1 MPNQMYSFD
10 YQVYDSSARKFIKV
24 TRSRPPIHHDELE
37 DLSVKMIQA
46 NAIPPLVPLEIEE
59 INLDVTLHY
68 EITGRV
74 SLEQYLSTRSLSLP
88 DFYQLLDQI
97 IGKFDESRD
106 YLLNEQKFV
115 IHEAFIY
122 VKDNLKDVRLMY
134 LPLREIAGKVPIQ
147 LEFRQFMLN
156 MVSRIRQLSGN
167 GFQELLNYLKSSQF
181 SLEQFRSMV
190 AMNLTAARGGVGFAG
205 LQQNGAEAAAGTGVA
220 AGPIM
225 GAGLGKGPDAGASR
239 RMEGSPAQA
248 AEKNQKSW
256 FRKSKREKGAK
267 GKPAGEKIGIEKPW
281 HDGAEGQPTAEVAGL
296 NPKVKLYTIL
306 AAILA
311 AAGIWKLY
319 LSSPSEGMLYLCIG
333 LTILVADLVY
343 IVLAII
349 KPGGQVPV
357 PVKEKRKK
365 EKPALKKTGKN
376 KKPKEAADEAEPDL
390 AVSLAAVIQ
399 QAPVIHNPDDYYL
412 HLGNETTL
420 LMKPEDNGEKEVAA
434 TVLLSEVEQRI
445 FPVVEIEQNG
455 KVEKVK
461 IDKELFIIGRNPEQ
475 CHYVLDAVGISRT
488 HFEITGS
495 ADGQY
500 GIRDLHSKNGTMLNG
515 QKLTPGQI
523 YPIKDRDSIFV
534 GRLTCVFKQ
543 EA

>member
-24 TRSRPPIHHDELE
+24 TRSRHPIHHDELE

-46 NAIPPLVPLEIEE
+46 NAIPPIVPLEIEE

-74 SLEQYLSTRSLSLP
+74 PLEQYLSMRSLSLP
-88 DFYQLLDQI
+88 DFYQLLEQI

-115 IHEAFIY
+115 IHEAFIF
-122 VKDNLKDVRLMY
+122 VKDNLEDVRLMY
-134 LPLREIAGKVPIQ
+134 LPLQEIAGKVPIQ

-156 MVSRIRQLSGN
+156 MVGRIRQLSGN
-167 GFQELLNYLKSSQF
+167 GFQELLNYLGSSQF

-190 AMNLTAARGGVGFAG
+190 AMNLNAARSGVGFAD
-205 LQQNGAEAAAGTGVA
+205 LQQTGSEAAARTGVG
-220 AGPIM
+220 AGAIM
-225 GAGLGKGPDAGASR
+225 GAGLGKGPGAGAGR
-239 RMEGSPAQA
+239 RMDGSPAQA
-248 AEKNQKSW
+248 AEKNEKSW
-256 FRKSKREKGAK
+256 FRKSNREKAAK
-267 GKPAGEKIGIEKPW
+267 GKPEGEKADTEKPW
-281 HDGAEGQPTAEVAGL
+281 HDGVEGQPKSEVAGL

-319 LSSPSEGMLYLCIG
+319 LSSPSEGMLFLCIG
-333 LTILVADLVY
+333 LTILAADLVY

-357 PVKEKRKK
+357 PVKEKGKK
-365 EKPALKKTGKN
+365 EKPALKKTAKN
-376 KKPKEAADEAEPDL
+376 KRPKEAAAEAESDP
-390 AVSLAAVIQ
+390 AAALAAVIQ
-399 QAPVIHNPDDYYL
+399 PAPVFYNPDDYYL

-420 LMKPEDNGEKEVAA
+420 LMKPEDNGDEEVAA

-445 FPVVEIEQNG
+445 YPVVEIEQNG
-455 KVEKVK
+455 KVDKVK
-461 IDKELFIIGRNPEQ
+461 IDKELFIVGRNPEQ

-488 HFEITGS
+488 HFEIAAI

-534 GRLTCVFKQ
+534 GRLTCAFKQ